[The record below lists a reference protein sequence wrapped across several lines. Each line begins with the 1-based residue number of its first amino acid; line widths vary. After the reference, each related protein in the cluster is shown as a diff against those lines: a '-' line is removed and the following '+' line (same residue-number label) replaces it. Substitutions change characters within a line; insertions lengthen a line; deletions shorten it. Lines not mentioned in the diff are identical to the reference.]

1 MWVAFLP
8 FIKYKKMTEPFL
20 ALARKHRPK
29 KLSELIGQD
38 VFVSTIQNALKNNR
52 LAHAYLFSGVRGVGK
67 TTTAR
72 ILAHLL
78 MEKTK

>member
-1 MWVAFLP
+1 
-8 FIKYKKMTEPFL
+8 MTEPFL
-20 ALARKHRPK
+20 ALARKYRPK

-38 VFVSTIQNALKNNR
+38 VFVSTIQNAIKSNR

-72 ILAHLL
+72 ILAHLFNG
-78 MEKTK
+78 EDEVK